1 MLYKEQIINWLKK
14 LFVALREDC
23 SYKYAIW
30 LQGHSLSF
38 FPLCLNQYDG
48 WTPNLFL
55 LLSIMLMELEDLYG
69 GVYACV
75 HLEGTGKLILK
86 GMSPDE

>member
-1 MLYKEQIINWLKK
+1 
-14 LFVALREDC
+14 
-23 SYKYAIW
+23 
-30 LQGHSLSF
+30 
-38 FPLCLNQYDG
+38 
-48 WTPNLFL
+48 
-55 LLSIMLMELEDLYG
+55 MLMELEDLYG

>member
-1 MLYKEQIINWLKK
+1 
-14 LFVALREDC
+14 
-23 SYKYAIW
+23 
-30 LQGHSLSF
+30 
-38 FPLCLNQYDG
+38 
-48 WTPNLFL
+48 
-55 LLSIMLMELEDLYG
+55 MELEDLYG